1 MKDKIL
7 SLLTIILASVLT
19 LVFAEGVYA
28 LWKTKRY
35 QTSITYEI
43 YHWAKGH
50 LAGEQEVVPWD
61 PNSRTIFY
69 THIFD
74 KHLDNFLHDGVGL
87 GNSYYTELSTERVN
101 MNETRDGC
109 KIQKP
114 NLDKEMTYLR
124 AGLYAPFA
132 PVTAFYDKDTKL
144 SPEVTDFLDRYA
156 IRRIRHRTNDRG
168 ERLTLPMV
176 KSERKVIVAG
186 DSIANGAMLNDSETL
201 ASRLQL
207 RNQDRQ
213 YVNIGIG
220 GADATDILCALER
233 AGSDYDGQIV
243 ELIYIY
249 CENDFKDDKP
259 MGQPED
265 VIAWLQEYVRS
276 ENIPR
281 TTVIYAPYIYNI
293 IPHVARF
300 RGGYRGGRYETHSN
314 ERRRLEE
321 LSTKAGFRYVDM
333 GSLALAEVE
342 STGTQYGPLLLF
354 NDRAHWSPA
363 GSEHM
368 AAFLSNEDTHIPNSD
383 GM

>member
-1 MKDKIL
+1 MKDKL
-7 SLLTIILASVLT
+7 LLLLTIILASVLT

-28 LWKTKRY
+28 LCKTKRY
-35 QTSITYEI
+35 QTSITYAI

-50 LAGEQEVVPWD
+50 LAGEKDIVSWD
-61 PNSRTIFY
+61 PNSRTIIY
-69 THIFD
+69 SQIFERYI
-74 KHLDNFLHDGVGL
+74 DNYLQDGIGL
-87 GNSYYTELSTERVN
+87 GNSYYSELRTERVN

-109 KIQKP
+109 MIQKP

-124 AGLYAPFA
+124 AGLYSPFA

-144 SPEVTDFLDRYA
+144 SPEVTHFLDRYA

-176 KSERKVIVAG
+176 ESTKKVIVAG
-186 DSIANGAMLNDSETL
+186 DSVANGAMLNDSETL

-207 RNQDRQ
+207 RNPDRQ

-220 GADATDILCALER
+220 GADATDIQCALDR
-233 AGSDYDGQIV
+233 AGRDYHGQIV

-293 IPHVARF
+293 IPHITRF

-321 LSTKAGFRYVDM
+321 LTMKAGFKFVDI
-333 GSLALAEVE
+333 GALALAEVE
-342 STGTQYGPLLLF
+342 NTGTQYGPLLLF
-354 NDRAHWSPA
+354 ADEAHWSPA

-368 AAFLSNEDTHIPNSD
+368 AAFLSNEDTHIRK
-383 GM
+383 

>member
-1 MKDKIL
+1 MKEKL
-7 SLLTIILASVLT
+7 LQLLTIILASVVA
-19 LVFAEGVYA
+19 LVLAEGVYA
-28 LWKTKRY
+28 LWKTKRF
-35 QTSITYEI
+35 QTSITYTV
-43 YHWAKGH
+43 YNWVKGR
-50 LAGEQEVVPWD
+50 LADEQEVLPWD
-61 PNSRTIFY
+61 PNSRTITSGHTFEKY
-69 THIFD
+69 MG
-74 KHLDNFLHDGVGL
+74 KFLQDGIGL
-87 GNSYYTELSTERVN
+87 GNSYYDELRTERVN

-109 KIQKP
+109 KVQKP

-132 PVTAFYDKDTKL
+132 PVTAFYDRYMQL
-144 SPEVTDFLDRYA
+144 SPEVAGFLDRYA

-168 ERLTLPMV
+168 ERLTLPLV
-176 KSERKVIVAG
+176 ESAKKIIVAG
-186 DSIANGAMLNDSETL
+186 DSIANGAMLNDEETL

-207 RNQDRQ
+207 RNPDRQ

-233 AGSDYDGQIV
+233 AAGDYHGQIM

-293 IPHVARF
+293 IPHVTRF
-300 RGGYRGGRYETHSN
+300 RGGYRGGRYETHGS

-321 LSTKAGFRYVDM
+321 LATKAGFEYVDM
-333 GSLALAEVE
+333 GALALAEVE
-342 STGTQYGPLLLF
+342 STGTQYGPMLLF

-363 GSEHM
+363 GSERM
-368 AAFLSNEDTHIPNSD
+368 AEFLSGE
-383 GM
+383 